1 MDITAIYLK
10 RNYGVYLKFFLLY
23 LTNMYYK
30 TLFIQNTATYS
41 VFRETLMG
49 SWFDYHKKLNT
60 IDEKRT
66 WEWIQRIYLYLE
78 EEDNDIKMVVNE

>member
-1 MDITAIYLK
+1 
-10 RNYGVYLKFFLLY
+10 
-23 LTNMYYK
+23 
-30 TLFIQNTATYS
+30 
-41 VFRETLMG
+41 MG

-78 EEDNDIKMVVNE
+78 EEDDDMKMVVNE